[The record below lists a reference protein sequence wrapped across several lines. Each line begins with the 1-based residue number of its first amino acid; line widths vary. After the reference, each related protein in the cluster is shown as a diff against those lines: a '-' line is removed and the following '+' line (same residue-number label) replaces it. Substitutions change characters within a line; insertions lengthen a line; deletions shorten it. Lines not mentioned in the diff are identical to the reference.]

1 MMKFKYIAISLLA
14 VGLFSCKPEMK
25 ESFEPNKGSVD
36 FSTYIALGNSLTAGY
51 ADGALYHSAQKLS
64 YVSIMAG
71 KLSEVGG
78 GEFIQPVVNSEQG
91 VLPGKLTL
99 AVVNGNLTPVPAQ
112 DGELDPFYPPIDY
125 AVHNLGVPGA
135 KVLHLLAPGYGKFE
149 NVALGL
155 ANPYF
160 VRFASS
166 PDISVIEQAVNM
178 NPTFFSLWIGNNDV
192 LGYASN
198 GGVKDMITPIGQFTT
213 YYDLLVKSLNNTGA
227 KGVLATIPSVKSAA
241 FFNTIPGNGLP
252 LNSITAEALNGGIA
266 LVEQKVNMILSMAGL
281 PAFSYGINFTSGN
294 NAFLIEDKNFLYKD
308 LFNAIADTST
318 DMFAKIFLKQAQFR
332 QLSLQD
338 NELITLKTP
347 QDSLAMGMGSFME
360 IAGHMVPFGI
370 PDRYILEKDEIEN
383 IDQAVTAFNDVIKS
397 FATQYDWALVD
408 INSKFNEMKDGVIID
423 GIELSAEYVKGGIF
437 SLDGIH
443 LTPRGNAVV
452 SNFFIEAI
460 NKQYG
465 ASISTVNIGAYP
477 AIEFPN
483 E

>member
-1 MMKFKYIAISLLA
+1 MKFKYIALSLIA

-25 ESFEPNKGSVD
+25 ESFEPNKGSAD

-51 ADGALYHSAQKLS
+51 ADGALYHSSQEAS
-64 YVSIMAG
+64 YVNILSK

-91 VLPGKLTL
+91 VLPGKLKL
-99 AVVNGNLTPVPAQ
+99 SVVDGELKPIPAD

-135 KVLHLLAPGYGKFE
+135 TVLHLLAPGYGKFE
-149 NVALGL
+149 NVELGL

-160 VRFASS
+160 VRFASN
-166 PDISVIEQAVNM
+166 PDISVIEQALSM

-192 LGYASN
+192 LGYAGN
-198 GGVKDMITPIGQFTT
+198 GGVNSEITPIDQFTT
-213 YYDLLVKSLNNTGA
+213 YYDILVKTLYNTGA
-227 KGVLATIPSVKSAA
+227 KGILATIPSVKSAA
-241 FFNTIPGNGLP
+241 FFTTIPGNGLP
-252 LNSITAEALNGGIA
+252 LNSVTAEALNGGIT

-281 PAFSYGINFTSGN
+281 PEFSYGINFTSGN

-318 DMFAKIFLKQAQFR
+318 DMATKIFLKQAQFR

-360 IAGHMVPFGI
+360 IAGFMVPYGI
-370 PDRYILEKDEIEN
+370 PDRYVLEKDEIEN
-383 IDQAVTAFNDVIKS
+383 IDQAVKAFNDVIKN

-408 INSKFNEMKDGVIID
+408 INSKFNDMKDGVIID

-443 LTPRGNAVV
+443 LTPRGNAAV

-460 NKQYG
+460 NEKYN
-465 ASISTVNIGAYP
+465 ASISTVNIGNYSGVK
-477 AIEFPN
+477 FPN
-483 E
+483 D